1 MSAMGSDKTVRQISG
16 LQIAEVLGHAGMPL
30 ALAHVH
36 KFGGVFASGLPHFL
50 MLHLG
55 TDGFKM
61 LLPEHLHLET
71 GLCSA

>member
-1 MSAMGSDKTVRQISG
+1 
-16 LQIAEVLGHAGMPL
+16 
-30 ALAHVH
+30 
-36 KFGGVFASGLPHFL
+36 

-71 GLCSA
+71 GLWSA